1 MSLWSVQRPVSSSSF
16 SLHPSPCQLSRKCLP
31 LVTGGTSQAGSEVD
45 RCKSIISPNAS
56 LKCRSSARQ
65 TSHVLFLHRD
75 GGVARR
81 NHSWTI
87 SASFFLRETF
97 PPLVLKINADWC
109 LLRDWG
115 SLKIWCPVILGVGRS
130 KFQVLG
136 KTCRVLETG
145 HLGEWCQ
152 AREGSMKQLGSSG
165 EAETTRSSWTNAGG
179 QAVFVDTDFSPSV
192 PIWEE
197 TSKPITQQ
205 KHRVDFL
212 CLTPLPRCWPRT
224 DRSSVGPM
232 PFENGVTFLLH
243 VLFLE

>member
-1 MSLWSVQRPVSSSSF
+1 MPAIGHRGDQSSREWGGSVQIHHLSERITQVSVLCKTNQPR
-16 SLHPSPCQLSRKCLP
+16 SLSAQRWGC
-31 LVTGGTSQAGSEVD
+31 
-45 RCKSIISPNAS
+45 CKKEPFLNNISII
-56 LKCRSSARQ
+56 
-65 TSHVLFLHRD
+65 
-75 GGVARR
+75 
-81 NHSWTI
+81 
-87 SASFFLRETF
+87 FFKGDF

-179 QAVFVDTDFSPSV
+179 QGVFVDTDFSPSV